1 VTLGCEGDGMGFI
14 TVVAAD
20 GREGLVGCSGD
31 RTLFAGSSRTLL
43 RIFDVSGVTGIFAVV
58 FAGAAVGVDGATF
71 TGSCGGDAAL
81 GGTAGL
87 TADF

>member
-1 VTLGCEGDGMGFI
+1 MGFE

-20 GREGLVGCSGD
+20 GREGLVGFSGD
-31 RTLFAGSSRTLL
+31 RTLFADSSRTLL

-71 TGSCGGDAAL
+71 TGADGGGDAAL

-87 TADF
+87 TAGF

>member
-1 VTLGCEGDGMGFI
+1 VTLGCEGDGVGFE

-31 RTLFAGSSRTLL
+31 RTLFADSSRTLL
-43 RIFDVSGVTGIFAVV
+43 KIFDVSGVTGIFAVV

-71 TGSCGGDAAL
+71 TGAGGGDAAL
-81 GGTAGL
+81 RGTADL